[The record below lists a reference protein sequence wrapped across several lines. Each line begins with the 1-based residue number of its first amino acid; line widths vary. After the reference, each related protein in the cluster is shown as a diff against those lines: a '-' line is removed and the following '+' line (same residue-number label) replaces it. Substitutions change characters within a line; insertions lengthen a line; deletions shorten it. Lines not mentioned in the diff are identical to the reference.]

1 MATWVTD
8 TIYSLGYAGIV
19 VLMVLENVFPP
30 IPSEVIMP
38 LAGFMV
44 SQGKFSLI
52 GIIAAGTA
60 GSVLG
65 ALPFYYI
72 GRWINEERLK
82 ALADRYGRWL
92 TVSGND
98 IERSKA
104 WFDKHGRTA
113 IILGRLV
120 PAVRSLISIPAGIAR
135 MNLAM
140 FLTYTSVG
148 TALWTALLAFLG
160 YYLGSNFGRVGEYV
174 DRISWLVIAA
184 IVLIYIVRVIR
195 HK

>member
-120 PAVRSLISIPAGIAR
+120 PAVRSLISIPAGIVR
-135 MNLAM
+135 MNLAI
-140 FLTYTSVG
+140 FLTYTTVG

>member
-52 GIIAAGTA
+52 GTIAAGTA

-113 IILGRLV
+113 ILLGRLV
-120 PAVRSLISIPAGIAR
+120 PTVRSLISIPAGIAR

>member
-135 MNLAM
+135 MNLAI
-140 FLTYTSVG
+140 FLTYTTVG

-174 DRISWLVIAA
+174 DKISWLVIAA

>member
-1 MATWVTD
+1 
-8 TIYSLGYAGIV
+8 
-19 VLMVLENVFPP
+19 
-30 IPSEVIMP
+30 MP

-120 PAVRSLISIPAGIAR
+120 PAVRSLISIPAGIVR
-135 MNLAM
+135 MNLAI
-140 FLTYTSVG
+140 FLTYTTVG

-174 DRISWLVIAA
+174 DKISWLVIAA

>member
-19 VLMVLENVFPP
+19 MLMVLENVFPP

-120 PAVRSLISIPAGIAR
+120 PAVRSLISIPAGIVR
-135 MNLAM
+135 MNLAI
-140 FLTYTSVG
+140 FLTYTTVG

-174 DRISWLVIAA
+174 DKISWLVIAA

>member
-8 TIYSLGYAGIV
+8 TIYSFGYAGIV
-19 VLMVLENVFPP
+19 FLMLLENVFPP

-72 GRWINEERLK
+72 GCWINEERLK

-135 MNLAM
+135 MNLAI
-140 FLTYTSVG
+140 FLTYTTVG

>member
-120 PAVRSLISIPAGIAR
+120 PAVRSLISIPAGFLR
-135 MNLAM
+135 MNLAI
-140 FLTYTSVG
+140 FLTYTTVG

-174 DRISWLVIAA
+174 DKISWLVIAA

>member
-120 PAVRSLISIPAGIAR
+120 PAVRSLISIPAGIVR
-135 MNLAM
+135 MNLAI
-140 FLTYTSVG
+140 FLTYTTVG

-174 DRISWLVIAA
+174 DKISWLVIAA

>member
-8 TIYSLGYAGIV
+8 TIYSFGYAGIV
-19 VLMVLENVFPP
+19 FLMLLENVFPP

-135 MNLAM
+135 MNLAI
-140 FLTYTSVG
+140 FLTYTTVG

>member
-60 GSVLG
+60 GSVVG

-135 MNLAM
+135 MNLAI
-140 FLTYTSVG
+140 FLTYTTVG

-160 YYLGSNFGRVGEYV
+160 YYLGSNFGRVGQYV

>member
-98 IERSKA
+98 IER
-104 WFDKHGRTA
+104 
-113 IILGRLV
+113 
-120 PAVRSLISIPAGIAR
+120 
-135 MNLAM
+135 
-140 FLTYTSVG
+140 
-148 TALWTALLAFLG
+148 
-160 YYLGSNFGRVGEYV
+160 
-174 DRISWLVIAA
+174 
-184 IVLIYIVRVIR
+184 
-195 HK
+195 

>member
-1 MATWVTD
+1 MATFVTD
-8 TIYSLGYAGIV
+8 TLYSLGYAGIV
-19 VLMVLENVFPP
+19 ILMILENVFPP

-113 IILGRLV
+113 ILLGRLV

-135 MNLAM
+135 MNLAI

-148 TALWTALLAFLG
+148 TALWTALLALLG

-174 DRISWLVIAA
+174 DRISWLVIGA